1 MGKKKK
7 IQTLIDESIVVKE
20 SPFSEGEVAAPRKPK
35 VCYKIKLKCKN
46 AKQKEY
52 AKMIDEKEIVFAT
65 GSAGCGKTYVAVL
78 KALEL
83 LKEDNKFEKI
93 YLITS
98 SLPSEENLGLLPG
111 NVDEKLLPSMMSFL
125 IVIDEIIGRVERER
139 LFKENL
145 IEFMPISYLRGVNLK
160 NCIIL
165 ADEMQNL
172 TIRGMKTLLTRLA
185 ANSVAIISGDV
196 EQIDNPKLNKNNSG
210 LTYIIDKV
218 KAKPDDRIGIIEF
231 GEEHVVRNPII
242 NVLLEYFE

>member
-7 IQTLIDESIVVKE
+7 TPFLIDESIVVKE
-20 SPFSEGEVAAPRKPK
+20 SPFEDEVMAPRRKK
-35 VCYKIKLKCKN
+35 VHYKVRLKCKN
-46 AKQKEY
+46 QKQKEY
-52 AKMIDEKEIVFAT
+52 AKMIEEKEIVFAT

-83 LKEDNKFEKI
+83 LKEDNNFEKI

-98 SLPSEENLGLLPG
+98 AVQSEEKLGILPG

-125 IVIDEIIGRVERER
+125 IVIDEIIGKEERER

-145 IEFMPISYLRGVNLK
+145 IEFMPISFLRGVNLK

-172 TIRGMKTLLTRLA
+172 TIRGMKTLLTRMA

-196 EQIDNPKLNKNNSG
+196 DQIDHPKLNKNNSG
-210 LTYIIDKV
+210 LTYIINKV
-218 KAKPDDRIGIIEF
+218 KNKPDDRIGIIEF

>member
-7 IQTLIDESIVVKE
+7 TPFLIDESIVVKE
-20 SPFSEGEVAAPRKPK
+20 SPFEDEVMTPRRKK
-35 VCYKIKLKCKN
+35 VHYKVKLKCKN
-46 AKQKEY
+46 QKQKEY
-52 AKMIDEKEIVFAT
+52 AKMIEEKEIVFAT

-83 LKEDNKFEKI
+83 LKEDNDFEKI

-98 SLPSEENLGLLPG
+98 AIQSEENLGLLPG
-111 NVDEKLLPSMMSFL
+111 DVSSKLYPSMMSFL
-125 IVIDEIIGRVERER
+125 IVIDEIIGKEERER
-139 LFKENL
+139 LFEENL
-145 IEFMPISYLRGVNLK
+145 IEFMPISFLRGVNLK

-172 TIRGMKTLLTRLA
+172 TIRGMKTLLTRMA

-196 EQIDNPKLNKNNSG
+196 DQIDHPKLNKNNSG
-210 LTYIIDKV
+210 LTYIINKV
-218 KAKPDDRIGIIEF
+218 KNKPDDRIGIIEF

>member
-7 IQTLIDESIVVKE
+7 TPFLIDESIVVKE
-20 SPFSEGEVAAPRKPK
+20 SPFEDEVMAPRRKK
-35 VCYKIKLKCKN
+35 VHYKVRLKCKN
-46 AKQKEY
+46 QKQKEY
-52 AKMIDEKEIVFAT
+52 AKMIEEKEIVFAT

-83 LKEDNKFEKI
+83 LKEDNNFEKI

-98 SLPSEENLGLLPG
+98 AVQSEEQLGLLPG

-125 IVIDEIIGRVERER
+125 IVIDEIIGKEERER

-145 IEFMPISYLRGVNLK
+145 IEFMPISFLRGVNLK

-172 TIRGMKTLLTRLA
+172 TIRGMKTLLTRMA

-196 EQIDNPKLNKNNSG
+196 DQIDHPKLNKNNSG
-210 LTYIIDKV
+210 LTYIINKV
-218 KAKPDDRIGIIEF
+218 KNKPDDRIGIIEF
-231 GEEHVVRNPII
+231 SEEHVVRNPII

>member
-7 IQTLIDESIVVKE
+7 TPFLIDESIVVKE
-20 SPFSEGEVAAPRKPK
+20 TPFEDEVMAPRRKK
-35 VCYKIKLKCKN
+35 VHCKVRLKCKN
-46 AKQKEY
+46 QKQKEY
-52 AKMIDEKEIVFAT
+52 AKMIEEKEIVFAT

-83 LKEDNKFEKI
+83 LKEDNDFEKI

-98 SLPSEENLGLLPG
+98 AVQSEEQLGLLPG

-125 IVIDEIIGRVERER
+125 IVIDEIIGKEERER

-145 IEFMPISYLRGVNLK
+145 IEFMPISFLRGVNLK

-172 TIRGMKTLLTRLA
+172 TIRGMKTLLTRMA

-196 EQIDNPKLNKNNSG
+196 DQIDHPKLNKNNSG
-210 LTYIIDKV
+210 LTYIINKV
-218 KAKPDDRIGIIEF
+218 KNKPDDRIGIIEF

>member
-7 IQTLIDESIVVKE
+7 TPFLIDESIVVKE
-20 SPFSEGEVAAPRKPK
+20 SPFEDEVMAPRRKK
-35 VCYKIKLKCKN
+35 VHYKVKLKCKN
-46 AKQKEY
+46 QKQKEY
-52 AKMIDEKEIVFAT
+52 AKMIEEKEIVFAT

-83 LKEDNKFEKI
+83 LKEDNDFEKI

-98 SLPSEENLGLLPG
+98 AVQSEEQLGLLPG

-125 IVIDEIIGRVERER
+125 IVIDEIIGKEERER

-145 IEFMPISYLRGVNLK
+145 IEFMPISFLRGVNLK

-172 TIRGMKTLLTRLA
+172 TIRGMKTLLTRMA

-196 EQIDNPKLNKNNSG
+196 DQIDHPKLNKNNSG
-210 LTYIIDKV
+210 LTYIINKV
-218 KAKPDDRIGIIEF
+218 KNKPDDRIGIIEF

>member
-7 IQTLIDESIVVKE
+7 TPFLIDESIVVKE
-20 SPFSEGEVAAPRKPK
+20 SPFEDEVMAPRRKK
-35 VCYKIKLKCKN
+35 VHYKVRLKCKN
-46 AKQKEY
+46 QKQKEY
-52 AKMIDEKEIVFAT
+52 AKMIEEKEIVFAT

-83 LKEDNKFEKI
+83 LKEDNEFEKI

-98 SLPSEENLGLLPG
+98 AVQSEEQLGLLPG

-125 IVIDEIIGRVERER
+125 IVIDEIIGKEERER

-145 IEFMPISYLRGVNLK
+145 IEFMPISFLRGVNLK

-172 TIRGMKTLLTRLA
+172 TIRGMKTLLTRMA

-196 EQIDNPKLNKNNSG
+196 DQIDHPKLNKNNSG
-210 LTYIIDKV
+210 LTYIINKV
-218 KAKPDDRIGIIEF
+218 KNKPDDRIGIIEF

>member
-1 MGKKKK
+1 
-7 IQTLIDESIVVKE
+7 VVKE
-20 SPFSEGEVAAPRKPK
+20 SPFEDEVMAPRRKK
-35 VCYKIKLKCKN
+35 VHYKVRLKCKN
-46 AKQKEY
+46 QKQKEY
-52 AKMIDEKEIVFAT
+52 AKMIEEKEIVFAT

-83 LKEDNKFEKI
+83 LKEDNEFEKI

-98 SLPSEENLGLLPG
+98 AVQSEEQLGLLPG

-125 IVIDEIIGRVERER
+125 IVIDEIIGKEERER

-145 IEFMPISYLRGVNLK
+145 IEFMPISFLRGVNLK

-172 TIRGMKTLLTRLA
+172 TIRGMKTLLTRMA

-196 EQIDNPKLNKNNSG
+196 DQIDHPKLNKNNSG
-210 LTYIIDKV
+210 LTYIINKV
-218 KAKPDDRIGIIEF
+218 KNKPDDRIGVIEF

>member
-7 IQTLIDESIVVKE
+7 TPFLIDESIVVKE
-20 SPFSEGEVAAPRKPK
+20 SPFEDEVVAPRRKK
-35 VCYKIKLKCKN
+35 VHYKVRLKCKN
-46 AKQKEY
+46 QKQKEY
-52 AKMIDEKEIVFAT
+52 AKMIEEKEIVFAT

-83 LKEDNKFEKI
+83 LKEDNNFEKI

-98 SLPSEENLGLLPG
+98 AVQSEEQLGLLPG

-125 IVIDEIIGRVERER
+125 IVIDEIIGKEERER

-145 IEFMPISYLRGVNLK
+145 IEFMPISFLRGVNLK

-172 TIRGMKTLLTRLA
+172 TIRGMKTLLTRMA

-196 EQIDNPKLNKNNSG
+196 DQIDHPKLNKNNSG
-210 LTYIIDKV
+210 LTYIINKV
-218 KAKPDDRIGIIEF
+218 KNKPDDRIGIIEF

>member
-7 IQTLIDESIVVKE
+7 TPFLIDESIVVKE
-20 SPFSEGEVAAPRKPK
+20 SPFEDEVMAPRRKK
-35 VCYKIKLKCKN
+35 VHYKVKLKCKN
-46 AKQKEY
+46 QKQKEY
-52 AKMIDEKEIVFAT
+52 AKMIEEKEIVFAT

-83 LKEDNKFEKI
+83 LKEDNNFEKI

-98 SLPSEENLGLLPG
+98 AVQSEEQLGLLPG

-125 IVIDEIIGRVERER
+125 IVIDEIIGKEERER

-145 IEFMPISYLRGVNLK
+145 IEFMPISFLRGVNLK

-172 TIRGMKTLLTRLA
+172 TIRGMKTLLTRMA

-196 EQIDNPKLNKNNSG
+196 DQIDHPKLNKNNSG
-210 LTYIIDKV
+210 LTYIINKV
-218 KAKPDDRIGIIEF
+218 KNKPDDRIGIIEF

>member
-7 IQTLIDESIVVKE
+7 NSFLIDELIVTKE
-20 SPFSEGEVAAPRKPK
+20 SPFEDEVMAPRRNK
-35 VCYKIKLKCKN
+35 VHYKVRLKCKN
-46 AKQKEY
+46 QKQKEY
-52 AKMIDEKEIVFAT
+52 AKMIEEREIVFAT

-83 LKEDNKFEKI
+83 LKEDNNFEKI

-98 SLPSEENLGLLPG
+98 AVQSEEQLGLLPG

-125 IVIDEIIGRVERER
+125 IVIDEIIGKEERER

-145 IEFMPISYLRGVNLK
+145 IEFMPISFLRGVNLK

-172 TIRGMKTLLTRLA
+172 TIRGMKTLLTRMA

-196 EQIDNPKLNKNNSG
+196 DQIDHPKLNKNNSG

-218 KAKPDDRIGIIEF
+218 KNKPDDRIGIIEF

>member
-7 IQTLIDESIVVKE
+7 TPFLIDESIVVKE
-20 SPFSEGEVAAPRKPK
+20 SPFEDEVVAPRRKK
-35 VCYKIKLKCKN
+35 VHYKVRLKCKN
-46 AKQKEY
+46 QKQKEY
-52 AKMIDEKEIVFAT
+52 AKMIEEKEIVFAT

-83 LKEDNKFEKI
+83 LKEDNDFEKI

-98 SLPSEENLGLLPG
+98 AVQSEEQLGLLPG

-125 IVIDEIIGRVERER
+125 IVIDEIIGKEERER

-145 IEFMPISYLRGVNLK
+145 IEFMPISFLRGVNLK

-172 TIRGMKTLLTRLA
+172 TIRGMKTLLTRMA

-196 EQIDNPKLNKNNSG
+196 DQIDHPKLNKNNSG
-210 LTYIIDKV
+210 LTYIINKV
-218 KAKPDDRIGIIEF
+218 KNKPDDRIGIIEF

>member
-7 IQTLIDESIVVKE
+7 TPFLIDESIVVKE
-20 SPFSEGEVAAPRKPK
+20 SPFEDEVMTPRRKK
-35 VCYKIKLKCKN
+35 VHYKVRLKCKN
-46 AKQKEY
+46 QKQKEY
-52 AKMIDEKEIVFAT
+52 AKMIEEKEIVFAT

-83 LKEDNKFEKI
+83 LKEDNDFEKI

-98 SLPSEENLGLLPG
+98 AIQSEEQLGLLPG

-125 IVIDEIIGRVERER
+125 IVIDEIIGKEERER

-145 IEFMPISYLRGVNLK
+145 IEFMPISFLRGVNLK

-172 TIRGMKTLLTRLA
+172 TIRGMKTLLTRMA

-196 EQIDNPKLNKNNSG
+196 DQIDHPKLNKNNSG
-210 LTYIIDKV
+210 LTYIINKV
-218 KAKPDDRIGIIEF
+218 KNKPDDRIGIIEF

>member
-7 IQTLIDESIVVKE
+7 TPFLIDESIVVKE
-20 SPFSEGEVAAPRKPK
+20 SPFEDGVVAPRRKK
-35 VCYKIKLKCKN
+35 VHYKVRLKCKN
-46 AKQKEY
+46 QKQKEY
-52 AKMIDEKEIVFAT
+52 AKMIEEKEIVFAT

-83 LKEDNKFEKI
+83 LKEDNEFEKI

-98 SLPSEENLGLLPG
+98 AVQSEEQLGLLPG

-125 IVIDEIIGRVERER
+125 IVIDEIIGKEERER

-145 IEFMPISYLRGVNLK
+145 IEFMPISFLRGVNLK

-172 TIRGMKTLLTRLA
+172 TIRGMKTLLTRMA

-196 EQIDNPKLNKNNSG
+196 DQIDHPKLNKNNSG
-210 LTYIIDKV
+210 LTYIINKV
-218 KAKPDDRIGIIEF
+218 KNKPDDRIGIIEF

>member
-7 IQTLIDESIVVKE
+7 NPSLIDESIVVRE
-20 SPFSEGEVAAPRKPK
+20 TPFDDEAFEPRKRK
-35 VCYKIKLKCKN
+35 VNYKVRLKCKN
-46 AKQKEY
+46 QKQKEY
-52 AKMIDEKEIVFAT
+52 AKMIEEKEIVFAT

-83 LKEDNKFEKI
+83 LKENNDFEKI

-98 SLPSEENLGLLPG
+98 AVQSEEQLGLLPG

-125 IVIDEIIGRVERER
+125 IVIDEIIGKEERER

-145 IEFMPISYLRGVNLK
+145 IEFMPISFLRGVNLK

-172 TIRGMKTLLTRLA
+172 TIRGMKTLLTRMA

-196 EQIDNPKLNKNNSG
+196 DQIDHPKLNKNNSG
-210 LTYIIDKV
+210 LTYIINKV
-218 KAKPDDRIGIIEF
+218 KNKPDDRIGVIEF

>member
-1 MGKKKK
+1 
-7 IQTLIDESIVVKE
+7 VVKE
-20 SPFSEGEVAAPRKPK
+20 SPFEDEVMAPRRKK
-35 VCYKIKLKCKN
+35 VHYKVRLKCKN
-46 AKQKEY
+46 QKQKEY
-52 AKMIDEKEIVFAT
+52 AKMIEEKEIVFAT

-83 LKEDNKFEKI
+83 LKEDNDFEKI

-98 SLPSEENLGLLPG
+98 AVQSEEQLGLLPG

-125 IVIDEIIGRVERER
+125 IVIDEIIGKEERER

-145 IEFMPISYLRGVNLK
+145 IEFMPISFLRGVNLK

-172 TIRGMKTLLTRLA
+172 TIRGMKTLLTRMA

-196 EQIDNPKLNKNNSG
+196 DQIDHPKLNKNNSG
-210 LTYIIDKV
+210 LTYIINKV
-218 KAKPDDRIGIIEF
+218 KNKPDDRIGIIEF

>member
-7 IQTLIDESIVVKE
+7 TPFLIDESIVVKE
-20 SPFSEGEVAAPRKPK
+20 SPFEDEVMAPRRKK
-35 VCYKIKLKCKN
+35 VHYKVRLKCKN
-46 AKQKEY
+46 QKQKEY
-52 AKMIDEKEIVFAT
+52 AKMIEEKEIVFAT

-83 LKEDNKFEKI
+83 LKEDNDFEKI

-98 SLPSEENLGLLPG
+98 AVQSEEQLGLLPG

-125 IVIDEIIGRVERER
+125 IVIDEIIGKEERER

-145 IEFMPISYLRGVNLK
+145 IEFMPISFLRGVNLK

-172 TIRGMKTLLTRLA
+172 TIRGMKTLLTRMA

-196 EQIDNPKLNKNNSG
+196 DQIDHPKLNKNNSG
-210 LTYIIDKV
+210 LTYIINKV
-218 KAKPDDRIGIIEF
+218 KNKPDDRIGIIEF

-242 NVLLEYFE
+242 NVLLEYF

>member
-7 IQTLIDESIVVKE
+7 TPFLIDESIVVKE
-20 SPFSEGEVAAPRKPK
+20 SPFEDEVMAPRRKK
-35 VCYKIKLKCKN
+35 VHYKVRLKCKN
-46 AKQKEY
+46 QKQKEY
-52 AKMIDEKEIVFAT
+52 AKMIEEKEIVFAT

-83 LKEDNKFEKI
+83 LKEDNDFEKI

-98 SLPSEENLGLLPG
+98 AVQSEEQLGLLPG

-125 IVIDEIIGRVERER
+125 IVIDEIIGKEERER

-145 IEFMPISYLRGVNLK
+145 IEFMPISFLRGVNLK

-172 TIRGMKTLLTRLA
+172 TIRGMKTLLTRMA

-196 EQIDNPKLNKNNSG
+196 GQIDHPKLNKNNSG
-210 LTYIIDKV
+210 LTYIINKV
-218 KAKPDDRIGIIEF
+218 KNKPDDRIGIIEF

>member
-7 IQTLIDESIVVKE
+7 TPFLIDESIVVKE
-20 SPFSEGEVAAPRKPK
+20 SPFEDEVMAPRRKK
-35 VCYKIKLKCKN
+35 VHYKVRLKCKN
-46 AKQKEY
+46 QKQKEY
-52 AKMIDEKEIVFAT
+52 AKMIEEKEIVFAT

-83 LKEDNKFEKI
+83 LKEDNNFEKI

-98 SLPSEENLGLLPG
+98 AVQSEEQLGLLPG

-125 IVIDEIIGRVERER
+125 IVIDEIIGKEERER

-145 IEFMPISYLRGVNLK
+145 IEFMPISFLRGVNLK

-172 TIRGMKTLLTRLA
+172 TIRGMKTLLTRMA
-185 ANSVAIISGDV
+185 ANSVAIISGDID
-196 EQIDNPKLNKNNSG
+196 QIDHPKLNKNNSG
-210 LTYIIDKV
+210 LTYIINKV
-218 KAKPDDRIGIIEF
+218 KNKPDDRIGIIEF

>member
-7 IQTLIDESIVVKE
+7 TPFLIDESIIVKE
-20 SPFSEGEVAAPRKPK
+20 SPFENEVMAPRRKK
-35 VCYKIKLKCKN
+35 VHYKVKLKCKN
-46 AKQKEY
+46 QKQKEY
-52 AKMIDEKEIVFAT
+52 AKMIEEKEIVFAT

-83 LKEDNKFEKI
+83 LKEDNDFEKI

-98 SLPSEENLGLLPG
+98 AIQSEEQLGLLPG

-125 IVIDEIIGRVERER
+125 IVIDEIIGKEERER

-145 IEFMPISYLRGVNLK
+145 IEFMPISFLRGVNLK

-172 TIRGMKTLLTRLA
+172 TIRGMKTLLTRMA

-196 EQIDNPKLNKNNSG
+196 DQIDHPKLNKNNSG
-210 LTYIIDKV
+210 LTYIINKV
-218 KAKPDDRIGIIEF
+218 KNKPDDRIGIIEF

>member
-7 IQTLIDESIVVKE
+7 TPFLIDESIVVKE
-20 SPFSEGEVAAPRKPK
+20 SPFEDEVMAPRRKK
-35 VCYKIKLKCKN
+35 VHYKVKLKCKN
-46 AKQKEY
+46 QKQKEY
-52 AKMIDEKEIVFAT
+52 AKMIEEKEIVFAT

-83 LKEDNKFEKI
+83 LKEDNEFEKI

-98 SLPSEENLGLLPG
+98 AVQSEEQLGLLPG

-125 IVIDEIIGRVERER
+125 IVIDEIIGKEERER

-145 IEFMPISYLRGVNLK
+145 IEFMPISFLRGVNLK

-172 TIRGMKTLLTRLA
+172 TIRGMKTLLTRMA

-196 EQIDNPKLNKNNSG
+196 DQIDHPKLNKNNSG
-210 LTYIIDKV
+210 LTYIINKV
-218 KAKPDDRIGIIEF
+218 KNKPDDRIGIIEF

>member
-7 IQTLIDESIVVKE
+7 TPFLIDESIVVKE
-20 SPFSEGEVAAPRKPK
+20 SPFEDEVMAPQRKK
-35 VCYKIKLKCKN
+35 VHYKVRLKCKN
-46 AKQKEY
+46 QKQKEY
-52 AKMIDEKEIVFAT
+52 AKMIEEKEIVFAT

-83 LKEDNKFEKI
+83 LKEDNNFEKI

-98 SLPSEENLGLLPG
+98 AVQSEEQLGLLPG

-125 IVIDEIIGRVERER
+125 IVIDEIIGKEERER

-145 IEFMPISYLRGVNLK
+145 IEFMPISFLRGVNLK

-172 TIRGMKTLLTRLA
+172 TIRGMKTLLTRMA

-196 EQIDNPKLNKNNSG
+196 DQIDHPKLNKNNSG
-210 LTYIIDKV
+210 LTYIINKV
-218 KAKPDDRIGIIEF
+218 KNKPDDRIGIIEF

>member
-7 IQTLIDESIVVKE
+7 TPFLIDESIVVKE
-20 SPFSEGEVAAPRKPK
+20 SPFEDEVMAPRRKK
-35 VCYKIKLKCKN
+35 VHYKVRLKCKN
-46 AKQKEY
+46 QKQKEY
-52 AKMIDEKEIVFAT
+52 AKMIEEKEIVFAT

-83 LKEDNKFEKI
+83 LKEDNDFEKI

-98 SLPSEENLGLLPG
+98 AVQSEEQLGLLPG

-125 IVIDEIIGRVERER
+125 IVIDEIIGKEERER

-145 IEFMPISYLRGVNLK
+145 IEFMPISFLRGVNLK

-172 TIRGMKTLLTRLA
+172 TIRGMKTLLTRMA

-196 EQIDNPKLNKNNSG
+196 DQIDHPKLNKNNSG
-210 LTYIIDKV
+210 LTYIINKV
-218 KAKPDDRIGIIEF
+218 KNKPDDRIGIIEF

>member
-1 MGKKKK
+1 M
-7 IQTLIDESIVVKE
+7 IDESIVFKE
-20 SPFSEGEVAAPRKPK
+20 SPFEDEVMAPRRKK
-35 VCYKIKLKCKN
+35 VHYKVRLKCKN
-46 AKQKEY
+46 QKQKEY
-52 AKMIDEKEIVFAT
+52 AKMIEEKEIVFAT

-83 LKEDNKFEKI
+83 LKEDNNFEKI

-98 SLPSEENLGLLPG
+98 AVQSEEQLGLLPG

-125 IVIDEIIGRVERER
+125 IVIDEIIGKEERER

-145 IEFMPISYLRGVNLK
+145 IEFMPISFLRGVNLK

-172 TIRGMKTLLTRLA
+172 TIRGMKTLLTRMA

-196 EQIDNPKLNKNNSG
+196 DQIDHPKLNKNNSG
-210 LTYIIDKV
+210 LTYIINKV
-218 KAKPDDRIGIIEF
+218 KNKPDDRIGIIEF

>member
-7 IQTLIDESIVVKE
+7 TPFLIDESIVVKE
-20 SPFSEGEVAAPRKPK
+20 SPFEDEVMAPRRKK
-35 VCYKIKLKCKN
+35 VHYKVRLKCKN
-46 AKQKEY
+46 QKQKEY
-52 AKMIDEKEIVFAT
+52 AKMIEEKEIVFAT

-83 LKEDNKFEKI
+83 LKEDNNFEKI

-98 SLPSEENLGLLPG
+98 AVQSEEQLGLLPG

-125 IVIDEIIGRVERER
+125 IVIDEIIGKEERER

-145 IEFMPISYLRGVNLK
+145 IEFMPISFLRGVNLK

-172 TIRGMKTLLTRLA
+172 TIRGMKTLLTRMA

-196 EQIDNPKLNKNNSG
+196 GQIDHPKLNKNNSG
-210 LTYIIDKV
+210 LTYIINKV
-218 KAKPDDRIGIIEF
+218 KNKPDDRIGIIEF

>member
-7 IQTLIDESIVVKE
+7 TPFLIDESIVVKE
-20 SPFSEGEVAAPRKPK
+20 SPFEDEVMAPRRKK
-35 VCYKIKLKCKN
+35 VHYKVRLKCKN
-46 AKQKEY
+46 QKQKEY
-52 AKMIDEKEIVFAT
+52 AKMIEEKEIVFAT

-83 LKEDNKFEKI
+83 LKEDNNFEKI

-98 SLPSEENLGLLPG
+98 AVQSEEQLGLLPG

-125 IVIDEIIGRVERER
+125 IVIDEIIGKEERER

-145 IEFMPISYLRGVNLK
+145 IEFMPISFLRGVNLK

-172 TIRGMKTLLTRLA
+172 TIRGMKTLLTRMA

-196 EQIDNPKLNKNNSG
+196 DQIDHPKLNKNNSG
-210 LTYIIDKV
+210 LTYIINKV
-218 KAKPDDRIGIIEF
+218 KNKPDDRIGIIEF

>member
-7 IQTLIDESIVVKE
+7 TQSIIDESIVVKE
-20 SPFSEGEVAAPRKPK
+20 SPFDEWEVAAPRKRK
-35 VCYKIKLKCKN
+35 VCYKVKLKCKN
-46 AKQKEY
+46 QKQKEY
-52 AKMIDEKEIVFAT
+52 AKMIDSKEIIFAT
-65 GSAGCGKTYVAVL
+65 GSAGCGKTYVAVI

-83 LKEDNKFEKI
+83 LKEDNNFDKI

-125 IVIDEIIGRVERER
+125 IVIDEIIGKEERER
-139 LFKENL
+139 LFKDGL

-185 ANSVAIISGDV
+185 TNSVAIISGDV

-218 KAKPDDRIGIIEF
+218 KEKPDDRIGVIEF

>member
-7 IQTLIDESIVVKE
+7 TSFLIDESIVVKE
-20 SPFSEGEVAAPRKPK
+20 SPFEDEVMAPRRKK
-35 VCYKIKLKCKN
+35 VHYKVKLKCKN
-46 AKQKEY
+46 QKQKEY
-52 AKMIDEKEIVFAT
+52 AKMIEEKEIIFAT

-83 LKEDNKFEKI
+83 LKEDNNFEKI

-98 SLPSEENLGLLPG
+98 AVQSEEQLGLLPG

-125 IVIDEIIGRVERER
+125 IVIDEIIGKEERER

-145 IEFMPISYLRGVNLK
+145 IEFMPISFLRGVNLK

-172 TIRGMKTLLTRLA
+172 TIRGMKTLLTRMA

-196 EQIDNPKLNKNNSG
+196 DQIDHPKLNKNNSG
-210 LTYIIDKV
+210 LTYIINKV
-218 KAKPDDRIGIIEF
+218 KNKPDDRIGIIEF

>member
-7 IQTLIDESIVVKE
+7 TSLLIDESIVVKE
-20 SPFSEGEVAAPRKPK
+20 SPFEDEVMAPRRKK
-35 VCYKIKLKCKN
+35 VHYKVRLKCKN
-46 AKQKEY
+46 QKQKEY
-52 AKMIDEKEIVFAT
+52 AKMIEEKEIVFAT

-83 LKEDNKFEKI
+83 LKEDNNFEKI

-98 SLPSEENLGLLPG
+98 AVQSEEQLGLLPG

-125 IVIDEIIGRVERER
+125 IVIDEIIGKEERER

-145 IEFMPISYLRGVNLK
+145 IEFMPISFLRGVNLK

-172 TIRGMKTLLTRLA
+172 TIRGMKTLLTRMA

-196 EQIDNPKLNKNNSG
+196 DQIDHPKLNKNNSG
-210 LTYIIDKV
+210 LTYIINKV
-218 KAKPDDRIGIIEF
+218 KNKPDDRIGIIEF

>member
-7 IQTLIDESIVVKE
+7 TPFLIDESIVVKE
-20 SPFSEGEVAAPRKPK
+20 SPFEDEVMAPRRKK
-35 VCYKIKLKCKN
+35 VHYKVKLKCKN
-46 AKQKEY
+46 QKQKEY
-52 AKMIDEKEIVFAT
+52 AKMIEEKEIVFAT

-83 LKEDNKFEKI
+83 LKEDNNFEKI

-98 SLPSEENLGLLPG
+98 AVQSEEQLGLLPG

-125 IVIDEIIGRVERER
+125 IVIDEIIGKEEREK

-145 IEFMPISYLRGVNLK
+145 IEFMPISFLRGVNLK

-172 TIRGMKTLLTRLA
+172 TIRGMKTLLTRMA

-196 EQIDNPKLNKNNSG
+196 DQIDHPKLNKNNSG
-210 LTYIIDKV
+210 LTYIINKV
-218 KAKPDDRIGIIEF
+218 KNKPDDRIGIIEF

>member
-7 IQTLIDESIVVKE
+7 TQFLIDESNVVKE
-20 SPFSEGEVAAPRKPK
+20 SPFEDEVMAPRRKK
-35 VCYKIKLKCKN
+35 VHYKVRLKCKN
-46 AKQKEY
+46 QKQKEY
-52 AKMIDEKEIVFAT
+52 AKMIEEKEIVFAT

-83 LKEDNKFEKI
+83 LKEDNEFEKI

-98 SLPSEENLGLLPG
+98 AVQSEEQLGLLPG

-125 IVIDEIIGRVERER
+125 IVIDEIIGKEERER

-145 IEFMPISYLRGVNLK
+145 IEFMPISFLRGVNLK

-172 TIRGMKTLLTRLA
+172 TIRGMKTLLTRMA

-196 EQIDNPKLNKNNSG
+196 DQIDHPKLNKNNSG
-210 LTYIIDKV
+210 LTYIINKV
-218 KAKPDDRIGIIEF
+218 KNKPDDRIGVIEF

>member
-7 IQTLIDESIVVKE
+7 NSFLVDESIVVKE
-20 SPFSEGEVAAPRKPK
+20 SPFEDEVMAPRRKK
-35 VCYKIKLKCKN
+35 VHYKVKLKCKN
-46 AKQKEY
+46 QKQKEY
-52 AKMIDEKEIVFAT
+52 AKMIEEKEIVFAT

-83 LKEDNKFEKI
+83 LKEDNNFEKI

-98 SLPSEENLGLLPG
+98 AVQSEEQLGLLPG

-125 IVIDEIIGRVERER
+125 IVIDEIIGKEERER

-145 IEFMPISYLRGVNLK
+145 IEFMPISFLRGVNLK

-172 TIRGMKTLLTRLA
+172 TIRGMKTLLTRMA

-196 EQIDNPKLNKNNSG
+196 DQIDHPKLNKNNSG
-210 LTYIIDKV
+210 LTYIINKV
-218 KAKPDDRIGIIEF
+218 KNKPDDRIGIIEF

>member
-7 IQTLIDESIVVKE
+7 TPFLVDESIVVKE
-20 SPFSEGEVAAPRKPK
+20 SPFEDEVMAPRRKK
-35 VCYKIKLKCKN
+35 VHYKVKLKCKN
-46 AKQKEY
+46 QKQKEY
-52 AKMIDEKEIVFAT
+52 AKMIEEKEIIFAT

-83 LKEDNKFEKI
+83 LKEDNDFEKI

-98 SLPSEENLGLLPG
+98 AIQSEEQLGLLPG
-111 NVDEKLLPSMMSFL
+111 SVDEKLLPSMMSFL
-125 IVIDEIIGRVERER
+125 IVIDEIIGKEERER

-145 IEFMPISYLRGVNLK
+145 IEFMPISFLRGVNLK

-172 TIRGMKTLLTRLA
+172 TIRGMKTLLTRMA

-196 EQIDNPKLNKNNSG
+196 DQIDHPKLNKNNSG
-210 LTYIIDKV
+210 LTYIINKV
-218 KAKPDDRIGIIEF
+218 KNKPDDRIGIIEF